1 MDSLILQNCFSFF
14 LENISPIFVIQE
26 HLDFQRFSSEKFQ
39 SSSGDRCDMCAL
51 LEPLGDIDRLGMYAL
66 LFFIVIQHS
75 FNIINVII
83 IIIVIIIIY
92 LFKILYCAPLSKEK
106 K

>member
-1 MDSLILQNCFSFF
+1 
-14 LENISPIFVIQE
+14 
-26 HLDFQRFSSEKFQ
+26 
-39 SSSGDRCDMCAL
+39 MCAL
-51 LEPLGDIDRLGMYAL
+51 LEPLGDIDRLGMYVL